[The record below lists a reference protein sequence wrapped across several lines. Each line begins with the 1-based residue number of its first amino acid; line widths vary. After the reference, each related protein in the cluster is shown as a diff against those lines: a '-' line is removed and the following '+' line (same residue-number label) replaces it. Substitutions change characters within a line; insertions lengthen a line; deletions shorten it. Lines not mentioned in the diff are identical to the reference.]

1 MFTKILM
8 FCQAMSETMC
18 EETDCK
24 QQVKMYGFGSKK
36 FARLVN
42 MKISVYLY
50 FEWVIDFKWIVKT

>member
-1 MFTKILM
+1 M